1 MKQQIPFYD
10 TAACSAMQRSPCV
23 LWTVHLLGHIALNNL
38 SKFGGPNG
46 ITGGVTLGWSGQIS
60 STICFLKQ
68 LSLFP
73 GSIRFSPPSNS
84 WRGFFLLNSK
94 YPWKRFYGS
103 WALYTPWL
111 HSSCLWSND
120 VFFIC
125 HTDFHTLRLLL
136 NYMLLVENWEDGSL
150 LEISVRYSPTGRE
163 VTLWSFGRHW
173 FI

>member
-1 MKQQIPFYD
+1 MKKNISFYD
-10 TAACSAMQRSPCV
+10 TAAACPAMQKAPCV
-23 LWTVHLLGHIALNNL
+23 LWILHLLGHIALNNVR
-38 SKFGGPNG
+38 KFGCSDG
-46 ITGGVTLGWSGQIS
+46 ITGGSHSADLADLLN
-60 STICFLKQ
+60 ICFLKQ

-73 GSIRFSPPSNS
+73 VLIRISPPSNS
-84 WRGFFLLNSK
+84 FSVLNWK
-94 YPWKRFYGS
+94 YPWQRFHGS

-150 LEISVRYSPTGRE
+150 LEISVR
-163 VTLWSFGRHW
+163 
-173 FI
+173 